1 MYAVSTLLFYTFGY
15 LCENNSSMKEKIQQ
29 LVAAGKT
36 EEALELLRNC
46 TDEAVLLMGRYTGTK
61 RQYNMGLIDFGEW
74 QRVQN
79 QVNYAA
85 LELAGNCKEGATQPA
100 VVTDSRK
107 TSAFISYNH
116 RDSLAMQAVRNY
128 LERNGVDVMVD
139 QQDMRAGEEIESF
152 INRAFDN
159 NRFVLSIVSE
169 NSLRSGWVSVE
180 LNTAVVLNN
189 RTSKWIPLSL
199 DKSVFDHDF
208 YLRAT
213 AEIEKEYEKRSAEM
227 IDALQKKI
235 SIIHMQEEMARL
247 EKLKANLGNT
257 LAELRRVL
265 IVDISGTFFD
275 LGMGKVL
282 ETMKNG

>member
-1 MYAVSTLLFYTFGY
+1 MRWINPCLFGFIIFV
-15 LCENNSSMKEKIQQ
+15 ENIGIMKERIQE
-29 LVAAGKT
+29 LIAAGKT

-46 TDEAVLLMGRYTGTK
+46 TDEAVLLMGRYTASK

-85 LELAGNCKEGATQPA
+85 LELAGNCRDGVTRPA
-100 VVTDSRK
+100 VVTDSRRI
-107 TSAFISYNH
+107 SAFISYNQQ
-116 RDSLAMQAVRNY
+116 DSLAMQAVRNY

-169 NSLRSGWVSVE
+169 NSLKSGWVSRE

-213 AEIEKEYEKRSAEM
+213 AEIEEKYEKKSKEM

-235 SIIHMQEEMARL
+235 PIIHMQEEMARL

-275 LGMGKVL
+275 TGMGKVL

>member
-1 MYAVSTLLFYTFGY
+1 
-15 LCENNSSMKEKIQQ
+15 
-29 LVAAGKT
+29 
-36 EEALELLRNC
+36 
-46 TDEAVLLMGRYTGTK
+46 
-61 RQYNMGLIDFGEW
+61 
-74 QRVQN
+74 
-79 QVNYAA
+79 
-85 LELAGNCKEGATQPA
+85 
-100 VVTDSRK
+100 
-107 TSAFISYNH
+107 
-116 RDSLAMQAVRNY
+116 
-128 LERNGVDVMVD
+128 MVD

-169 NSLRSGWVSVE
+169 NSLKSGWVSRE

-199 DKSVFDHDF
+199 DKSVFDHEF

-213 AEIEKEYEKRSAEM
+213 ADIEKEYEKKSAEM

-265 IVDISGTFFD
+265 IVDISGTSFD
-275 LGMGKVL
+275 WGMGKVL

>member
-1 MYAVSTLLFYTFGY
+1 
-15 LCENNSSMKEKIQQ
+15 MKEKIQE

-85 LELAGNCKEGATQPA
+85 LELAGNCKEGATQP
-100 VVTDSRK
+100 SRK

-169 NSLRSGWVSVE
+169 NSLKSGWVSVE

-227 IDALQKKI
+227 IEALQKKI
-235 SIIHMQEEMARL
+235 PIIHMQEEMARL

-275 LGMGKVL
+275 TGMGKVL